1 MNSSAL
7 WKVLLLVFP
16 YLGLRKLDPKYS
28 VEIGCVVEINNQKG
42 PNYTA
47 DAGIWH
53 AGEDEE
59 SDTEIYD
66 EMDEMEEDSERNIAV
81 MVQV

>member
-1 MNSSAL
+1 M
-7 WKVLLLVFP
+7 
-16 YLGLRKLDPKYS
+16 
-28 VEIGCVVEINNQKG
+28 EIGCVVGINNQKG

-59 SDTEIYD
+59 ESDN
-66 EMDEMEEDSERNIAV
+66 EMDDEMEEDSERNIAV
-81 MVQV
+81 MVQVKPQPVLGCRQDLFTTAHHG